1 MARRAGKAANR
12 KARQR
17 KVARS
22 QPAPRP
28 PTSLEPPASVADSVP
43 PASATPVPPV
53 GTPDAREAASLTPP
67 RRTAAPIAARGG
79 SQLSAREQG
88 EYHYVERDLRD
99 IGILTAGMA
108 ALLLVAWI
116 AFRALGL
123 GA

>member
-17 KVARS
+17 KVARTQS
-22 QPAPRP
+22 AP
-28 PTSLEPPASVADSVP
+28 SVARPTEPSIPPIGDVP
-43 PASATPVPPV
+43 AGATPVPPV

-67 RRTAAPIAARGG
+67 RRTASPIAARGG
-79 SQLSAREQG
+79 SELTAREQG

-99 IGILTAGMA
+99 IGILTAAMA

-116 AFRALGL
+116 AFRALGV
-123 GA
+123 GT